1 MDTKLYFTIVAII
14 GILFGIAFVLVP
26 AQVGVIYGV
35 TPNPA
40 AILDSRFFGSALLA
54 WGVIVWMA
62 RDFREDAAIRG
73 VLIGSIV
80 GDIVGGAVNIWG
92 TIQGLLNGLAWT
104 TTILYILLLLGAIYC
119 LAAGERKAA

>member
-1 MDTKLYFTIVAII
+1 
-14 GILFGIAFVLVP
+14 
-26 AQVGVIYGV
+26 
-35 TPNPA
+35 
-40 AILDSRFFGSALLA
+40 LLA

>member
-1 MDTKLYFTIVAII
+1 MDTKLYFTITAII
-14 GILFGIAFVLVP
+14 GFLFGIAFVLVP

-40 AILDSRFFGSALLA
+40 AVLDSRFFGSALLA
-54 WGVIVWMA
+54 WGAIVWTA
-62 RDFREDAAIRG
+62 RDFRDPTAIRG

-80 GDIVGGAVNIWG
+80 GDIVGCGVNIWG
-92 TIQGLLNGLAWT
+92 TVTGLLNGLAWT

-119 LAAGERKAA
+119 LSTAEREAA